1 MQAINKRLIELKAM
15 EEPKSEETPSLMVQ
29 IQNAPDLTALDVL
42 EIDVGSRHPDIQTKL
57 MGYVKRRRFELEN
70 GAGPVGA
77 PL

>member
-1 MQAINKRLIELKAM
+1 M
-15 EEPKSEETPSLMVQ
+15 SQ

-42 EIDVGSRHPDIQTKL
+42 EIDVGSRHPDIQPSL
-57 MGYVKRRRFELEN
+57 MGHVKRRRFELEN